1 MKILLVQDRLRGGG
15 TERQT
20 AFLARA
26 FATRGHTATVL
37 TFRPGG
43 TLAPE
48 LTAAG
53 MAHHALQPFDTGL
66 DWFAPGLAA
75 AARATAPDIVLCMG
89 RMANCRA
96 ARLQRALPQAAVVA
110 TVRTGKTL
118 PWLYRRGLRAA
129 RGIIANS
136 EFARRTLVAP
146 EGAADRCAVIPNALL
161 HAALLAEVANT
172 ATSPCDAAPRSGTR
186 ERFASACCA
195 ASESSGSAQSAPPIL
210 LCVAQFRREKNQR
223 ELLDI
228 AARLPRELP
237 WRLAFVGD
245 GPTRVECERH
255 AASLGLVERVVFHGW
270 QADPARFYRGA
281 AIAVLTSQ
289 RESLPNFLVESQCAG
304 VPVVSYEVGGAA
316 ECFHDGETGHLIPAG
331 DRTRFA
337 AALAELLAD
346 PERRAAM
353 SCAARSW
360 ARAQFD
366 PERQVSA
373 HLEFFERLRSR

>member
-20 AFLARA
+20 VFLAHA
-26 FATRGHTATVL
+26 FATRGHAVSVL

-43 TLAPE
+43 ALAPE
-48 LTAAG
+48 LAAAG
-53 MAHHALQPFDTGL
+53 VPRRALQSFDTGL

-75 AARATAPDIVLCMG
+75 AARAAAPAIVLCMG

-96 ARLQRALPQAAVVA
+96 APLQRALPHAAVVA

-129 RGIIANS
+129 RGVIANS

-146 EGAADRCAVIPNALL
+146 EGAAARCVVIPNALL
-161 HAALLAEVANT
+161 HAALLAEANEPAA
-172 ATSPCDAAPRSGTR
+172 ATGGKRDH
-186 ERFASACCA
+186 CA
-195 ASESSGSAQSAPPIL
+195 AAGGAARASGDSTPPVAPLL
-210 LCVAQFRREKNQR
+210 LCVAQFRREKNHR
-223 ELLDI
+223 ELLEI
-228 AARLPRELP
+228 AALLPRELP

-245 GPTRVECERH
+245 GPTRAACERQ
-255 AASLGLVERVVFHGW
+255 ATALGLADRVVFHGW

-289 RESLPNFLVESQCAG
+289 RESLPNFLVEAQCAG

-331 DRTRFA
+331 DRARFA
-337 AALAELLAD
+337 AVLTDLLAQ
-346 PERRAAM
+346 PARRAAM
-353 SCAARSW
+353 AAAARDR
-360 ARAQFD
+360 ARARFD
-366 PERQVSA
+366 PVRQVAA
-373 HLEFFERLRSR
+373 HLDFFAQLLAKQQ

>member
-26 FATRGHTATVL
+26 FAARDHTAALL

-48 LTAAG
+48 LAA
-53 MAHHALQPFDTGL
+53 AEVPHRALQPFDAGL
-66 DWFAPGLAA
+66 DWFAPGLVA
-75 AARATAPDIVLCMG
+75 AARAAAPDIVLCMG

-96 ARLQRALPQAAVVA
+96 AQLQRALPQAAIVA

-146 EGAADRCAVIPNALL
+146 EGAADRCVVIPNSLL
-161 HAALLAEVANT
+161 HAALLAEANT
-172 ATSPCDAAPRSGTR
+172 ATDSATSTRDAVH
-186 ERFASACCA
+186 
-195 ASESSGSAQSAPPIL
+195 ESSDSVETATPRL

-228 AARLPRELP
+228 AALLPRELP

-245 GPTRVECERH
+245 GPTRAECERH
-255 AASLGLVERVVFHGW
+255 AAALGLADRVVFHGW
-270 QADPARFYRGA
+270 QTDPARFYRDA
-281 AIAVLTSQ
+281 ALAVLTSQ
-289 RESLPNFLVESQCAG
+289 RESLPNFLVEAQCAG

-316 ECFHDGETGHLIPAG
+316 ECFRDGETGHLIRAG
-331 DRTRFA
+331 DRARFA
-337 AALAELLAD
+337 AALTELLTQPA
-346 PERRAAM
+346 RRAAM
-353 SCAARSW
+353 SIAARER

-366 PERQVSA
+366 PERQVAA
-373 HLEFFERLRSR
+373 HLDFFARLRSQHL